1 MPGRSRNRSTWLS
14 SEKTERLSRAFKSVS
29 FTDDDDNKLMLL
41 PNYKDTTKF
50 INLPVI
56 DNEMTNSFVSLLELD
71 SEDNTCSFPDYCQM
85 ADLHGIRQAI
95 ANHIK
100 DSYNSSVQTYMEE
113 HNVASLVG
121 LLLHKLARAQPG
133 DPLEF
138 IVEHCVKEQNTRAS
152 MGLSENEL
160 VLLLGAGELD
170 QAKDAIRNESC
181 RLTGVDEYNRNPLHL
196 AVFNCETDE
205 GLEVLTMLLAKG
217 CPGLNGKDNEAW
229 TPLHWAS
236 FVGNEAA
243 VQLLVDYKAD
253 PNVENNMGRTPYL
266 VASDW
271 GNDAIIELLEEAE
284 QQNTDLV
291 KEMLK
296 SSPSANSELVRRLAS
311 NERRQSIKVLT
322 SAFSMELKGAEEEV
336 AGGDNGDGS
345 EGVPDGQ
352 GELTEQEKAVLASNA
367 PNHIPPKVVE
377 QARFLSNSSNKGSTQ
392 NRTAEAGGVS
402 QPTFVAP
409 IGQNVMAHMPSSLDW
424 LWIGNRR
431 DASDQNRLMAAGI
444 KYIVNC
450 TMEYLEGGVRNYH
463 EADPHFR
470 YCRIP
475 MRDNEQQVLGI
486 LYLKKAWDFIDD
498 ARKHADGN
506 VLIHCIM
513 GQSRSVIVLVS
524 YLMRHLDIDYQA
536 ALDMVVSVRSMAEP
550 NPGFERQLLDHDAN
564 GAIRGG
570 GGGGTYLLPCPF
582 QCLVLV
588 PAMDLRTRLSADYS
602 NVKLMEPDE
611 DTYPKAAVLQV
622 LGMIS
627 DGESYMEDKRM
638 VLRDASGQI
647 SEAKVKGEAAR
658 GARASVLS
666 GDDKAADLRAMPF
679 VDPINEKLLP
689 IGESRDGP
697 HVQVGV
703 VCRKGR
709 KGTEDHT
716 PNQDSFSV
724 TLLDDN
730 TVVGL
735 VCDGHGPF
743 GHLISQRS
751 TQSAANLVCQ
761 RLRGADETTGIE
773 AKLKAAVQECQDD
786 IIRFANATGF
796 PADNSGSS
804 LACLVVEPLDRAANK
819 LVVHVAWCGD
829 SKVVAGKYDKKDVE
843 TIVKETKDHTP
854 EDPAEAKRIDERG
867 GEMRE
872 IAGGSKR
879 IFVKGTN
886 LPGEAKLL

>member
-1 MPGRSRNRSTWLS
+1 
-14 SEKTERLSRAFKSVS
+14 
-29 FTDDDDNKLMLL
+29 
-41 PNYKDTTKF
+41 
-50 INLPVI
+50 
-56 DNEMTNSFVSLLELD
+56 
-71 SEDNTCSFPDYCQM
+71 
-85 ADLHGIRQAI
+85 
-95 ANHIK
+95 
-100 DSYNSSVQTYMEE
+100 
-113 HNVASLVG
+113 
-121 LLLHKLARAQPG
+121 
-133 DPLEF
+133 
-138 IVEHCVKEQNTRAS
+138 
-152 MGLSENEL
+152 
-160 VLLLGAGELD
+160 
-170 QAKDAIRNESC
+170 
-181 RLTGVDEYNRNPLHL
+181 
-196 AVFNCETDE
+196 
-205 GLEVLTMLLAKG
+205 
-217 CPGLNGKDNEAW
+217 
-229 TPLHWAS
+229 
-236 FVGNEAA
+236 
-243 VQLLVDYKAD
+243 
-253 PNVENNMGRTPYL
+253 
-266 VASDW
+266 
-271 GNDAIIELLEEAE
+271 
-284 QQNTDLV
+284 
-291 KEMLK
+291 
-296 SSPSANSELVRRLAS
+296 
-311 NERRQSIKVLT
+311 
-322 SAFSMELKGAEEEV
+322 
-336 AGGDNGDGS
+336 
-345 EGVPDGQ
+345 
-352 GELTEQEKAVLASNA
+352 
-367 PNHIPPKVVE
+367 
-377 QARFLSNSSNKGSTQ
+377 
-392 NRTAEAGGVS
+392 
-402 QPTFVAP
+402 
-409 IGQNVMAHMPSSLDW
+409 
-424 LWIGNRR
+424 
-431 DASDQNRLMAAGI
+431 
-444 KYIVNC
+444 
-450 TMEYLEGGVRNYH
+450 
-463 EADPHFR
+463 

-638 VLRDASGQI
+638 VLRGAVVPVPYERQI

-886 LPGEAKLL
+886 LPGLAITRAIGDLSVTDYGVISEPQYERWEFSASDSIFIIAGSDGVWEFMKAEEAHKIVNKKLRLRTQWETAELLDACARKRWETVEADYCDDITNMIFRLGIPSHLRRQTTQVEN